1 MIPKEPSLYV
11 SKPKNMSNTTD
22 LKSFHYL
29 ENGEVSFSMFDTIK
43 SNKTLDSG
51 CYQVTYLDHPEN
63 RVQVKM
69 DRDLES
75 VKIYGFPDKEKL
87 DNLFNSFFSLKVHKK
102 VRSLG
107 FYHKVGVLLYGKEG
121 TGKSTIIKYYFNKA
135 IVENKALV
143 FYINR
148 TDESI
153 QQCWEFIMNVRKIQ
167 NNPIIVVLEEFDEQ
181 MKYNEGYL
189 KKVLDGNL
197 SIDNCIFMA
206 TTNYIH
212 NIPEAMK
219 DRVSRFKY
227 SLDIEGVQSKEEAYF
242 IIKGMLE
249 GICKEDEMEKFSEEM
264 KNKTLDQIKQF
275 CLDKIMDIRSYNS
288 NRRKQIGFKA
298 A

>member
-1 MIPKEPSLYV
+1 M
-11 SKPKNMSNTTD
+11 
-22 LKSFHYL
+22 
-29 ENGEVSFSMFDTIK
+29 
-43 SNKTLDSG
+43 
-51 CYQVTYLDHPEN
+51 
-63 RVQVKM
+63 
-69 DRDLES
+69 
-75 VKIYGFPDKEKL
+75 
-87 DNLFNSFFSLKVHKK
+87 
-102 VRSLG
+102 RSLG